1 MVAQPGTGQMKIADR
16 PSVNRTGDNE
26 RTSLFRLLR
35 HTDGAGRYAAQVRD
49 ARRARQLEQIG

>member
-1 MVAQPGTGQMKIADR
+1 MKIADR